1 MRRGLWMIFRWPL
14 ALALLS
20 LFGLLSALIGDEA
33 YDLLSWLTLGMP
45 LLLVAVVWIRL
56 RRVNRL
62 RDRMQR
68 PDQRRLATTTAP
80 NRDTSMEE

>member
-33 YDLLSWLTLGMP
+33 YDLLSWLTLGVP
-45 LLLVAVVWIRL
+45 LLLVGVVWIRL

>member
-33 YDLLSWLTLGMP
+33 YDLLSWLTLGVP
-45 LLLVAVVWIRL
+45 LLLVAVVWTRL
-56 RRVNRL
+56 RRRSAALPVRDGSRL
-62 RDRMQR
+62 KG
-68 PDQRRLATTTAP
+68 
-80 NRDTSMEE
+80 